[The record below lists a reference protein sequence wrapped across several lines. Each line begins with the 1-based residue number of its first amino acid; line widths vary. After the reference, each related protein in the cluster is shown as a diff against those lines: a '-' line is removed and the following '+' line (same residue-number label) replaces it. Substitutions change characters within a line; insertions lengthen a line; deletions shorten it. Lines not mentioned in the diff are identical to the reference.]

1 MKKII
6 PIFTLCFVLS
16 TLLYS
21 CKLETSDNGKLDGFW
36 KLTRVDTLATGGV
49 LDLTESGIFWSVQM
63 NLLSVKDKYQDDA
76 REILFRFEHKNGTLK
91 LYEPYEG
98 YQYTGDK
105 AVEDVQKLAPFGINQ
120 LTETFNVETLNGEHL
135 YLSTSTLRLSFT
147 RF

>member
-1 MKKII
+1 MKKTLSLC
-6 PIFTLCFVLS
+6 TLCIVLS
-16 TLLYS
+16 TLIYS

-63 NLLSVKDKYQDDA
+63 NLLSVDDKYQADG
-76 REILFRFEHKNGTLK
+76 REILFRFKHEGGQLTLS
-91 LYEPYEG
+91 EPREG

-105 AVEDVQKLAPFGINQ
+105 DVEDVKKLQPYGINN
-120 LTETFNVETLNGEHL
+120 LTETFTVEGLNGSHM
-135 YLSTSTLRLSFT
+135 YLSTSQLRLSFT

>member
-6 PIFTLCFVLS
+6 SICTLCFVLC

-105 AVEDVQKLAPFGINQ
+105 AVEDVKKLEPFGINQ
-120 LTETFNVETLNGEHL
+120 LTETFNVETLNGDHL
-135 YLSTSTLRLSFT
+135 YLSTSKLRLSFT